1 MQIYY
6 RMKYIVD
13 RQVHNGPNL
22 NAASVKQGY
31 VIAHQRSMIKK
42 I

>member
-1 MQIYY
+1 MAV
-6 RMKYIVD
+6 KYFDANLLQDEI
-13 RQVHNGPNL
+13 HNGPNL